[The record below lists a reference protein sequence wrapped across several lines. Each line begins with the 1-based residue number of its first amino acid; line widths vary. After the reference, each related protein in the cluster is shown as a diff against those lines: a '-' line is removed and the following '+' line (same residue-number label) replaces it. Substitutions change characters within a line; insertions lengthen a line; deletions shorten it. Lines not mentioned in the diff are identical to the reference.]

1 MIMEVIVSS
10 KATYSRRELLAG
22 MQILE
27 WTLVQMYLHGAGRE
41 NLVRVQAH
49 GDPEAIRALKLVELT
64 TRMGHHAFRDT
75 VADLAPAHV
84 EGERL
89 GIVAAGLSNY
99 GRSHDII
106 WTQLFM
112 NICVEITDEGLT
124 LKPNWQKQAVIVW
137 KNIAREIE
145 NGIFPDFDPSIH
157 SE

>member
-1 MIMEVIVSS
+1 MEVIVPSEL
-10 KATYSRRELLAG
+10 TYSRRELLAG
-22 MQILE
+22 MQMLE
-27 WTLVQMYLHGAGRE
+27 WTLVQMYVHGTGQE
-41 NLVRVQAH
+41 NLVRAHAH
-49 GDPEAIRALKLVELT
+49 GDPEAIRALKLFELT
-64 TRMGHHAFRDT
+64 NHLGHQGFRDM

-89 GIVAAGLSNY
+89 GIAAAEISDY

-112 NICVEITDEGLT
+112 NICVELTDAGLT
-124 LKPNWQKQAVIVW
+124 LKPNWREQAVIVW
-137 KNIAREIE
+137 NNIASEIE